1 MDKVTVTI
9 DGITLEVP
17 SNYTVLQACREAGID
32 IPTLCYAEVINEI
45 GSCRLCVVEVDGVRN
60 LPASCIYPV
69 QNGMNI
75 RTNTPR
81 VREARR
87 VNLELILS
95 NHDRSCLTCIRNT
108 KCELQDLAERF
119 GITDIEFQG
128 ENVNYPLDDASPA
141 IVRIQTSASCAQ
153 VHCRMSGSTECFCHR
168 CCEQRF

>member
-95 NHDRSCLTCIRNT
+95 NHDRSCLTCIRIPSVSYRIWQNG
-108 KCELQDLAERF
+108 LALL
-119 GITDIEFQG
+119 TL
-128 ENVNYPLDDASPA
+128 NSKAK
-141 IVRIQTSASCAQ
+141 T
-153 VHCRMSGSTECFCHR
+153 
-168 CCEQRF
+168 

>member
-87 VNLELILS
+87 VNWS
-95 NHDRSCLTCIRNT
+95 
-108 KCELQDLAERF
+108 
-119 GITDIEFQG
+119 
-128 ENVNYPLDDASPA
+128 
-141 IVRIQTSASCAQ
+141 
-153 VHCRMSGSTECFCHR
+153 
-168 CCEQRF
+168 